1 MGGGSKKSG
10 TGLPENP
17 NNLEEAARADSRDGG
32 RRFFKMHAGS
42 LGERR
47 IPRAGIPGH
56 QLPLLVVFVKKWG
69 RGGWRTPVTTL
80 KRLRQK
86 ADCMVGASQQPSA
99 QAGLGW
105 GLAARNGV
113 VCQTLQGGTL
123 ANGQSSVTRQ
133 PGAGRRRPLGVMAS
147 CQRLES
153 PGGRGDHCAV
163 GIWGP
168 CSKL

>member
-1 MGGGSKKSG
+1 
-10 TGLPENP
+10 
-17 NNLEEAARADSRDGG
+17 
-32 RRFFKMHAGS
+32 MHAGS

-69 RGGWRTPVTTL
+69 GGRTPVTTL

-86 ADCMVGASQQPSA
+86 GDCVVEGSQQPSA

-105 GLAARNGV
+105 GLATRNDM

-123 ANGQSSVTRQ
+123 PNGQSSVTRQ
-133 PGAGRRRPLGVMAS
+133 PGAGRRRPLGVIAS

-153 PGGRGDHCAV
+153 PGGRGGHFPV

-168 CSKL
+168 GSKL